1 MDSVVSLPFKQLG
14 PGLLGL
20 IWPWPNVVAH
30 PAPPPSFLER
40 NVFAPAASPPPA
52 PPPNLRVWITGP
64 HPYLKACIRHRNFH
78 VLHQTRDRLPH
89 QKKNTAKT
97 VEHRTGY
104 GYLCQ
109 LLGVCYCNEILVA
122 SVSYNFSKE

>member
-30 PAPPPSFLER
+30 PAPPPPSFLER
-40 NVFAPAASPPPA
+40 KVFETA
-52 PPPNLRVWITGP
+52 PPPPHLRVWITGP

-78 VLHQTRDRLPH
+78 VLHQTPDRLPH
-89 QKKNTAKT
+89 QKKTLQRQLNTEQ
-97 VEHRTGY
+97 VTGIFA
-104 GYLCQ
+104 
-109 LLGVCYCNEILVA
+109 N
-122 SVSYNFSKE
+122 S